1 MISPFTKSHEVGSIL
16 RQPLLHFSSM
26 AIKTTYP
33 YTMKHYKEIITLICL
48 TLVCLSCEKSS
59 EQDTDNPDDNKT
71 ENNNTGKKDDNTGNG
86 DNGGWANDDKDNK
99 NDNADYEEWSDG
111 EHVNVTYFINNSLD
125 GEAAVWVDGYI
136 VGCATSSDGYKFQFS
151 SPFDYA
157 TSILLSDKKYETD
170 KKHIMTIQLKSG
182 YEYRKKLNLKDNPDL
197 YNKRI
202 SICGYKTTYLKLPGM
217 KELLDY
223 KWLEQNAM
231 HD

>member
-26 AIKTTYP
+26 AIKTTYL

-59 EQDTDNPDDNKT
+59 EQDTDTPDNNKT
-71 ENNNTGKKDDNTGNG
+71 DKKD

-111 EHVNVTYFINNSLD
+111 EHVNVTYFINNSLN
-125 GEAAVWVDGYI
+125 GEAIWVDGYI

-157 TSILLSDKKYETD
+157 TSILLSDKKNETD

-182 YEYRKKLNLKDNPDL
+182 SEYRKELNLKDNPEL
-197 YNKRI
+197 YNKKI

-223 KWLEQNAM
+223 EWLK
-231 HD
+231 

>member
-26 AIKTTYP
+26 AIKTTYL

-59 EQDTDNPDDNKT
+59 EQDTDNPDSNT
-71 ENNNTGKKDDNTGNG
+71 PENNNTDKKDDNNGNG

-99 NDNADYEEWSDG
+99 NDNTDYEEWSDG
-111 EHVNVTYFINNSLD
+111 EHVNVTYFINNSPN
-125 GEAAVWVDGYI
+125 GEAIWVDGYI
-136 VGCATSSDGYKFQFS
+136 VGCATSTDGYKFQFS

-157 TSILLSDKKYETD
+157 TSILLSDKKNETD

-182 YEYRKKLNLKDNPDL
+182 SEYRKELNLKDNPEL
-197 YNKRI
+197 YNKKI

-223 KWLEQNAM
+223 EWLK
-231 HD
+231 

>member
-26 AIKTTYP
+26 AIKTTYL
-33 YTMKHYKEIITLICL
+33 YTMKHYKEIITLICMA
-48 TLVCLSCEKSS
+48 LVCLSCEKSS
-59 EQDTDNPDDNKT
+59 EQDTDNPDSNT
-71 ENNNTGKKDDNTGNG
+71 PENNNTDKKDDNNGNG

-111 EHVNVTYFINNSLD
+111 EHVNVTYFINNSLN
-125 GEAAVWVDGYI
+125 GEAIWVDGYI
-136 VGCATSSDGYKFQFS
+136 VGCATSTDGYKFQFS

-157 TSILLSDKKYETD
+157 TSILLSDKKNETD
-170 KKHIMTIQLKSG
+170 KKHVMTIQLKSG
-182 YEYRKKLNLKDNPDL
+182 SEYRKELNLKDNPEL
-197 YNKRI
+197 YNKKI

-223 KWLEQNAM
+223 EWLK
-231 HD
+231 

>member
-26 AIKTTYP
+26 AIKTTYL
-33 YTMKHYKEIITLICL
+33 YTMKHYKEIITLICMA
-48 TLVCLSCEKSS
+48 LVCLSCEKSS
-59 EQDTDNPDDNKT
+59 EQDTDNPDSNT
-71 ENNNTGKKDDNTGNG
+71 PENNNTDKKDDNNGNG

-111 EHVNVTYFINNSLD
+111 EHVNVTYFINNSLN
-125 GEAAVWVDGYI
+125 GEAIWVDGYI
-136 VGCATSSDGYKFQFS
+136 VGSATSTDGYKFQFS

-157 TSILLSDKKYETD
+157 TSILLSDKKNETD
-170 KKHIMTIQLKSG
+170 KKHVMTIQLKSG
-182 YEYRKKLNLKDNPDL
+182 SEYRKELNLKDNPDL
-197 YNKRI
+197 YNKKI

-223 KWLEQNAM
+223 EWLK
-231 HD
+231 

>member
-26 AIKTTYP
+26 AIKTTYL

-59 EQDTDNPDDNKT
+59 EQDTDTP
-71 ENNNTGKKDDNTGNG
+71 ENNNTDKKDDNNGNG

-111 EHVNVTYFINNSLD
+111 EHVNVTYFINNSLN
-125 GEAAVWVDGYI
+125 GEAIWVDGYI

-157 TSILLSDKKYETD
+157 TSILLSDKRNETD

-182 YEYRKKLNLKDNPDL
+182 SEYRKEINMKENPEH
-197 YNKRI
+197 YNKRT
-202 SICGYKTTYLKLPGM
+202 SSCGYETTYLTMPGM
-217 KELLDY
+217 
-223 KWLEQNAM
+223 QAM
-231 HD
+231 LVYA

>member
-26 AIKTTYP
+26 AIKTTYL
-33 YTMKHYKEIITLICL
+33 YTMKHYKEIITLICMA
-48 TLVCLSCEKSS
+48 LVCLSCEKSS
-59 EQDTDNPDDNKT
+59 EQDTDNPDSNT
-71 ENNNTGKKDDNTGNG
+71 PENNNTDKKDDNNGNG

-111 EHVNVTYFINNSLD
+111 EHVNVTYFINNSLN
-125 GEAAVWVDGYI
+125 GEAIWVDGYI
-136 VGCATSSDGYKFQFS
+136 VGSATSTDGYKFQFS

-157 TSILLSDKKYETD
+157 TSILLSDKKNETD

-182 YEYRKKLNLKDNPDL
+182 SEYRKELNLKDNPEL
-197 YNKRI
+197 YNKKI

-223 KWLEQNAM
+223 EWLK
-231 HD
+231 

>member
-16 RQPLLHFSSM
+16 RQPLLHFNNM

-33 YTMKHYKEIITLICL
+33 YTMKHYKEIITLIFVS
-48 TLVCLSCEKSS
+48 LVCLACEKSS
-59 EQDTDNPDDNKT
+59 ELDTDTPDKT
-71 ENNNTGKKDDNTGNG
+71 ENNKEDKD

-111 EHVNVTYFINNSLD
+111 EHVNVTYFINNSLN
-125 GEAAVWVDGYI
+125 GEAIWVDGYI

-157 TSILLSDKKYETD
+157 TSILLSDKKNETD
-170 KKHIMTIQLKSG
+170 KKHVMTIQLKSG
-182 YEYRKKLNLKDNPDL
+182 SEYRKELNLKDNPEL
-197 YNKRI
+197 YNKKI

-223 KWLEQNAM
+223 EWLK
-231 HD
+231 

>member
-16 RQPLLHFSSM
+16 RQPLLHFNNM

-33 YTMKHYKEIITLICL
+33 YTMKHYKEIITLIFVS
-48 TLVCLSCEKSS
+48 LVCLACEKSS
-59 EQDTDNPDDNKT
+59 ELDTDTPDKT
-71 ENNNTGKKDDNTGNG
+71 ENNKEDKD

-111 EHVNVTYFINNSLD
+111 EHVNVTYFINNSLN
-125 GEAAVWVDGYI
+125 GEAIWVDGYI
-136 VGCATSSDGYKFQFS
+136 VGCATSTDGYKFQFS

-157 TSILLSDKKYETD
+157 TSILLSDKKNETD
-170 KKHIMTIQLKSG
+170 KKHVMTIRLKIGS
-182 YEYRKKLNLKDNPDL
+182 EYRKELNLKDNPEL
-197 YNKRI
+197 YNKKI

-223 KWLEQNAM
+223 EWLK
-231 HD
+231 